1 MIIWFAIF
9 ASLAG
14 AGMIALFFY
23 LGGRR
28 RRQKRLELRLLA
40 GRQRLLGEE
49 LERCTADLQ
58 EFDQE
63 ELAALR
69 QEAENALDQLHVA
82 LIERQAH
89 LLNYEDL
96 AHLQQCKI
104 DILDAAC
111 AEIEAVP
118 PPSSHEPAPTPPPP
132 RKERSEL
139 ENQLLDKIN
148 RLHKR
153 PRK

>member
-1 MIIWFAIF
+1 MIIGLIIFAIIVCGG
-9 ASLAG
+9 L
-14 AGMIALFFY
+14 IALFFY
-23 LGGRR
+23 LGRR
-28 RRQKRLELRLLA
+28 WSRKKRLELRLLA
-40 GRQRLLGEE
+40 GRQQLLGEE

-69 QEAENALDQLHVA
+69 QEAENALGQLHVQ

-104 DILDAAC
+104 DILDAAG
-111 AEIEAVP
+111 AQLEEAP
-118 PPSSHEPAPTPPPP
+118 LPSSHEPTPTPPPQ

-148 RLHKR
+148 RLHKGDG
-153 PRK
+153 K